1 MIFIP
6 AIDLIDGRCVRL
18 TQGKY
23 SMVKEYSG
31 NPVDVARL
39 FADQGARFIHIVD
52 LDAAKGEGKHNRKI
66 ISRIVKAIEARVE
79 VGGGVRDRDGVKK
92 LLDMGVERVILGTII
107 VKNSEVAR
115 ELVAEFGV
123 RVVAGIDARDGIVHV
138 SGWTEGSNLKA
149 VELGLR
155 VRDMGFQLIVYTD
168 IARDGMLIGPNIEA
182 IKEMATRTSLPVIAS
197 GGVSGVEDIK
207 ALKTLESSGVI
218 GVIAGKA
225 LYEGRLTVKEAYE
238 ILNG

>member
-6 AIDLIDGRCVRL
+6 AIDLIDGKCVRL

-31 NPVDVARL
+31 NPVDIARS
-39 FADQGARFIHIVD
+39 FVDQGARYLHIVD
-52 LDAAKGEGKHNRKI
+52 LDAARGEDKDNRRV
-66 ISRIVKAIEARVE
+66 ISRIVKEIEAGVE
-79 VGGGVRDRDGVKK
+79 VGGGVRDREGVKE

-107 VKNSEVAR
+107 VKKSNLAV
-115 ELVAEFGV
+115 ELVAEFGE
-123 RVVAGIDARDGIVHV
+123 RIVAGIDAREGVVHV
-138 SGWTEGSNLKA
+138 SGWTEGSDLKA

-182 IKEMATRTSLPVIAS
+182 IKEMALRTSLPIIAS
-197 GGVSGVEDIK
+197 GGVSGVEDVK
-207 ALKTLESSGVI
+207 ALKVLESAGVVGVI
-218 GVIAGKA
+218 SGKA
-225 LYEGRLTVKEAYE
+225 LYEGRLTVKEACE